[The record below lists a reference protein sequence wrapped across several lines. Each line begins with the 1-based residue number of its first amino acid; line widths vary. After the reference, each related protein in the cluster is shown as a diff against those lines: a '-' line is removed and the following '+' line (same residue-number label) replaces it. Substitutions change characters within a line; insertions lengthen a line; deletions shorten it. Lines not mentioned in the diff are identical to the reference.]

1 MQSWTHGEKGPL
13 AHLVY
18 NGGPYEITQRKA
30 PVVETQLEDT
40 FKAALDKH
48 INIALMAFIPHPSSI
63 TLTVT
68 ANAYTLPL
76 YFDQLSAS

>member
-1 MQSWTHGEKGPL
+1 M
-13 AHLVY
+13 
-18 NGGPYEITQRKA
+18 
-30 PVVETQLEDT
+30 VETQLEDT

-63 TLTVT
+63 TLIVT